1 VLHKDID
8 ERWVRRFKRIYRFV
22 PYSWRIGFS
31 ETPFSLRLAATY
43 RATRQLATEMLSWDS
58 EQIETFQMERL
69 RSLLAVAFER
79 VPFYRD
85 FAQRERL
92 TVNDFRMVEDIK
104 RLPIVEKA
112 QLRDEQSRFL
122 AEGISPRAKQYVTTS
137 GSTGIPFGFYLERG
151 VHNAIEVGFLHSLW
165 ARHGWTPRSRSAVLR
180 GAFIGNTEK
189 QHFVDEDPL
198 ANALLLSTYHLTPEV
213 VARYYVPALRRYAPT
228 FLQAYPSAAALLSR
242 MILDMGVELP
252 TIRGVLLSS
261 ETIQPWQREVITEAF
276 RCPII
281 SWYGLAERVTF
292 AFNSGSDG
300 GYCFHPGYGITELL
314 DRSGNDVTRDD
325 EMGELILTGFH
336 NRVTPFLR
344 YRTSDLAVH
353 TTEPDPLCLA
363 FKRISRLE
371 GRMQEFAVTED
382 GRFVSMVAVNM
393 HNDVFD
399 NVAQFQ
405 FVQNEPGRILMKIVR
420 RPGFSDK
427 DIRRILEEV
436 GAKMSGIAITFD
448 FVEEIPRT
456 QSGKFQFL
464 IQNLPIRFNGS

>member
-1 VLHKDID
+1 MSYAGSAQYWI
-8 ERWVRRFKRIYRFV
+8 RQFKRIYRFV

-31 ETPFSLRLAATY
+31 ETPFSFRLAAIY
-43 RATRQLATEMLSWDS
+43 RATRQLATEMLSWDR

-92 TVNDFRMVEDIK
+92 TVNDFRTVEDIK

-112 QLRDEQSRFL
+112 QLRDEQPRFL
-122 AEGISPRAKQYVTTS
+122 AEGVSPRARQYVTTS

-151 VHNAIEVGFLHSLW
+151 VHNAVEVGFFHSFW

-180 GAFIGNTEK
+180 GAFIGSAEK
-189 QHFVDEDPL
+189 RYFVDEDPL
-198 ANALLLSTYHLTPEV
+198 TNSLLLSSYHLTPEI
-213 VARYYVPALRRYAPT
+213 VAREYIPAIRRYAPT

-242 MILDMGVELP
+242 LILDMGVELP
-252 TIRGVLLSS
+252 TIRGVFLSS
-261 ETIQPWQREVITEAF
+261 ETILPWQREIIAQAF

-292 AFNSGSDG
+292 AFNSGSEG
-300 GYCFHPGYGITELL
+300 GYCFHPGYGIVELL
-314 DRSGNDVTRDD
+314 DKSGNDVTRDG
-325 EMGELILTGFH
+325 EMGELVLTGFH
-336 NRVTPFLR
+336 NRVMPFLR

-353 TTEPDPLCLA
+353 SAERDPLCPA
-363 FKRISRLE
+363 FKRISHLE
-371 GRMQEFAVTED
+371 GRMQELVVTQD
-382 GRFVSMVAVNM
+382 GRYISMAAVNM

-399 NVAQFQ
+399 HVAQFQ
-405 FVQNEPGRILMKIVR
+405 FVQNEPGKVLMKIVR
-420 RPGFSDK
+420 RPGFSEK

-436 GAKMSGIAITFD
+436 GAKMSGIEITFE
-448 FVEEIPRT
+448 FVEEIPPTRR
-456 QSGKFQFL
+456 GKFQFL
-464 IQNLPIRFNGS
+464 IQNLPIRFNG